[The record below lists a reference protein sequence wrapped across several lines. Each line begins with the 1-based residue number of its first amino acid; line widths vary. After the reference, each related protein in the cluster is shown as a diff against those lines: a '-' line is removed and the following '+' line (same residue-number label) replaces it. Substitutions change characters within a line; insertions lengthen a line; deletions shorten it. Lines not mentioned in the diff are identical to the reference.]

1 MNAKVFVDTN
11 IFVYAKLFN
20 AKEKL
25 KYQKAVSF
33 FNNQT
38 NQVVISTQVL
48 NEFSNVL
55 LRHKVADNA
64 IIAAVNEI
72 AQVTKV
78 SPLTLETVQKAWQIK
93 QQYHFSY
100 WDSLIISAAL
110 LENCETL
117 FTEDLQHG
125 QLIEKQLVIQNPL
138 I

>member
-38 NQVVISTQVL
+38 NQVIISTQVL

-55 LRHKVADNA
+55 LRHKVTDNA

>member
-1 MNAKVFVDTN
+1 MNANIFVDTN
-11 IFVYAKLFN
+11 VFVYAKLFN
-20 AKEKL
+20 EKEKL
-25 KYQKAVSF
+25 KCQKAVSF

-38 NQVVISTQVL
+38 NRVVISTQVL

-78 SPLTLETVQKAWQIK
+78 SPLTLATVQKAWLIK

-100 WDSLIISAAL
+100 WDSLIISATL

-125 QLIEKQLVIQNPL
+125 RLIEKQLVIQNPL

>member
-1 MNAKVFVDTN
+1 MNGNIFVDTN

-20 AKEKL
+20 EKEKL
-25 KYQKAVSF
+25 KRQKAVSF
-33 FNNQT
+33 FKNQT
-38 NQVVISTQVL
+38 NRVVISTQVL

-55 LRHKVADNA
+55 LRHKVTDNA

-78 SPLTLETVQKAWQIK
+78 PPLTLATVQKAWQIK

>member
-1 MNAKVFVDTN
+1 MNANVFVDTN

-20 AKEKL
+20 EKDKL

-38 NQVVISTQVL
+38 SQVIISTQVL

-55 LRHKVADNA
+55 LRHKVTDNA

-72 AQVTKV
+72 AKV
-78 SPLTLETVQKAWQIK
+78 SLLTLETVQKAWQIK

>member
-1 MNAKVFVDTN
+1 MNANIFVDTN
-11 IFVYAKLFN
+11 VFVYAKLFN
-20 AKEKL
+20 EKEKL

-38 NQVVISTQVL
+38 NRVVISTQVL

-78 SPLTLETVQKAWQIK
+78 SPLTLATVQKAWLIK

-100 WDSLIISAAL
+100 WDSLIISATL

-125 QLIEKQLVIQNPL
+125 RLIEKQLVIQNPL